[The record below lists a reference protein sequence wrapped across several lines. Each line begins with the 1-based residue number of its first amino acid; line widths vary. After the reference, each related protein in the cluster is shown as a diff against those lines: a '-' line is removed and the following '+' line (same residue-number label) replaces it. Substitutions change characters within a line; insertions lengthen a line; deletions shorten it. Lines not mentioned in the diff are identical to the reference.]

1 MCIRDSTRRPSR
13 ASLTLPSPP
22 AADAQVRMIYQT
34 NSNLF
39 RSFLKASTK
48 PTATGGAGPT
58 AKDPKAKGSDGKY
71 QGE

>member
-1 MCIRDSTRRPSR
+1 
-13 ASLTLPSPP
+13 
-22 AADAQVRMIYQT
+22 MIYQT

-39 RSFLKASTK
+39 RAFLKASTK
-48 PTATGGAGPT
+48 TTTTGGAGPT

>member
-1 MCIRDSTRRPSR
+1 
-13 ASLTLPSPP
+13 
-22 AADAQVRMIYQT
+22 MIYQT

-48 PTATGGAGPT
+48 STTAGGANPQ
-58 AKDPKAKGSDGKY
+58 AKEPKAKGSDGKY

>member
-1 MCIRDSTRRPSR
+1 
-13 ASLTLPSPP
+13 
-22 AADAQVRMIYQT
+22 MIYQT

-48 PTATGGAGPT
+48 TTTTGGAGP